1 MAKIESEKRHT
12 RRFFNRRGI
21 VILAGLLALFAALA
35 LRWADPNGLKIARFL
50 VFDRFQQL
58 SPRAYEPAPVRV
70 IAVDEESLRRF
81 GQWPWP
87 RHIMADLVDNLSAL
101 GTAAIGFDIVF
112 AEPDRTSPGK
122 IILDWKLPE
131 ETRRQIEPFLNGLRD
146 HDDRLAE
153 AIANSPSVLG
163 MIFHGDSGTN
173 EPLPRRAGFAGHQDV
188 IDAIPQFDH
197 ATRNLAVLEE
207 AAAGFANFSYL
218 PERDGIVRRTP
229 LLSKIDDAIVPT
241 ISVEALRVAQ
251 GANTLVARSA
261 HAHGEFR
268 LGALYGLNLLRVGA
282 LEIPMEQ
289 DTQFWIHYSEDIE
302 ERTIPAWRVLEE
314 PAALIDLV
322 EGQIML
328 VGATAPGLRDLRATP
343 LASGVP
349 GIYVHAQALE
359 QMILGHFLVRP
370 GWADAAEFL
379 GLGILGLIF
388 VFLLPW
394 LGPVPCAV
402 IGLVGAAGGGIG
414 SWLAYSEARLLVD
427 PLYPAVGALMVYLI
441 VTTTQYLLS
450 ERERRR
456 VRSTFGRYL
465 SPALVSRMADSG
477 QEPQLGGELRPLT
490 LFFCDIRG
498 FTPISESMT
507 PIQLTQFINK
517 FLTPM
522 TNIIM
527 ESGGTIDKYMGDAIM
542 AFWNAPVDEPD
553 HAARAVGAALTI
565 RNRLAELVPEWQAE
579 AAAEGRDLPPVRIGM
594 GLNTGDCVVGNMG
607 SDLRFDYSCLGDT
620 VNTASRLEGQ
630 SKMYGTDLVV
640 SEDTATLAPGFAYLE
655 LDLLQVKGKTQ
666 AVRVFTCL
674 GDQALAATAEFAR
687 AKAHVD
693 AMLAAYRA
701 QNWDEA
707 LRIAEEGPPEDIA
720 PNPGGLVGL
729 YEEYAARIKE
739 LRDDPPG
746 EGWNGVYEAKTK

>member
-1 MAKIESEKRHT
+1 M
-12 RRFFNRRGI
+12 
-21 VILAGLLALFAALA
+21 
-35 LRWADPNGLKIARFL
+35 
-50 VFDRFQQL
+50 
-58 SPRAYEPAPVRV
+58 RV

-87 RHIMADLVDNLSAL
+87 RHIMADLVDNLNAL
-101 GTAAIGFDIVF
+101 GSAAIGFDIVF
-112 AEPDRTSPGK
+112 AEPDRTSPATV
-122 IILDWKLPE
+122 IRDWKLPE
-131 ETRRQIEPFLNGLRD
+131 EVREQIAPHLRSLRD

-163 MIFHGDSGTN
+163 MIFHGEAGNT
-173 EPLPRRAGFAGHQDV
+173 EPLPKRAGFAGHQDV
-188 IDAIPQFDH
+188 IDSIPKFDH

-207 AAAGFANFSYL
+207 AATGFANFSYL
-218 PERDGIVRRTP
+218 PERDGIVRRMP
-229 LLSKIDDAIVPT
+229 LLSKIDDAIIPT

-251 GANTLVARSA
+251 GASTLVARSA
-261 HAHGEFR
+261 HAQGEFR
-268 LGALYGLNLLRVGA
+268 LGAFYGLNLLRVGA

-289 DTQFWIHYSEDIE
+289 DTQFWIHYSEDIP
-302 ERTIPAWRVLEE
+302 ERTIPAWRVLQE
-314 PAALIDLV
+314 PEALIELV

-328 VGATAPGLRDLRATP
+328 IGATAPGLRDLRATS
-343 LASGVP
+343 LTSGVP

-359 QMILGHFLVRP
+359 QMILGHYLIRP

-379 GLGILGLIF
+379 GLGMMGLVF

-394 LGPVPCAV
+394 LGPVPCAL
-402 IGLVGAAGGGIG
+402 IGLVAAAGGGIG

-427 PLYPAVGALMVYLI
+427 PFYPAVGALIVYLV
-441 VTTTQYLLS
+441 VTSTQYLLS
-450 ERERRR
+450 ERERQR

-465 SPALVSRMADSG
+465 SPALVSRMAESG

-522 TNIIM
+522 TDIIM

-553 HAARAVGAALTI
+553 HAAQAVGAALTI
-565 RNRLAELVPEWQAE
+565 RARLAELVPEWQAE
-579 AAAEGRDLPPVRIGM
+579 AAEEGRALPPVRIGM

-630 SKMYGTDLVV
+630 SKMYGMDLVV
-640 SEDTATLAPGFAYLE
+640 SEDTANLAPGFAYLE

-666 AVRVFTCL
+666 AVRVFTVL
-674 GDQALAATAEFAR
+674 GDAAMAATPQFAR
-687 AKAHVD
+687 TKAHVD
-693 AMLAAYRA
+693 AMLSAYRA
-701 QNWDEA
+701 QDWDSA
-707 LRIAEEGPPEDIA
+707 LAYAQEGPPEDIA
-720 PNPGGLVGL
+720 PNPGGLTGL
-729 YEEYAARIKE
+729 YEEYAVRIKE
-739 LRDDPPG
+739 LRADPPG
-746 EGWNGVYEAKTK
+746 DGWDGVYEAKTK